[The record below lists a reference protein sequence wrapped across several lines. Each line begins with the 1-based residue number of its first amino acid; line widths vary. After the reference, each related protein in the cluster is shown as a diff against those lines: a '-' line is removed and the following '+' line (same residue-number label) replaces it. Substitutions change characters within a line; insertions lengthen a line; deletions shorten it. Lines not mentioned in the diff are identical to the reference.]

1 MMAMTSV
8 LSLGKSTGTK
18 GALCAYGSFIRVI
31 LAPVVRS
38 TGIAKRGEGES
49 QNLQSRWGAQIL
61 ASLCKRAGLAEV

>member
-1 MMAMTSV
+1 MMMAMTSV

-38 TGIAKRGEGES
+38 TGIAKRGGGGIPKPAVTLGGPNPC
-49 QNLQSRWGAQIL
+49 QLVQACR
-61 ASLCKRAGLAEV
+61 AS

>member
-1 MMAMTSV
+1 MMMAMTSV

-38 TGIAKRGEGES
+38 TGIAKRGGGNPKTCS
-49 QNLQSRWGAQIL
+49 HAGGPKSLPVGA
-61 ASLCKRAGLAEV
+61 SVPG